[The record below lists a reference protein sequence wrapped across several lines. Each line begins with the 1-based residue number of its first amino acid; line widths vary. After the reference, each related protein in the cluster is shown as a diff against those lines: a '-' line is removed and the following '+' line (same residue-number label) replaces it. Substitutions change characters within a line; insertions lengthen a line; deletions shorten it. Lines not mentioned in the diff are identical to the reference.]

1 MSFWAQSKNLRTYSY
16 ICSEN
21 GAKILRLPSVAQ
33 DDTVISAILL
43 MKADNNNL
51 DLSKECDCMN
61 ILGSFFLLIVGVL
74 MLCFPDVVYSITE
87 SWKSNASSEP
97 SGLYKLHIRIGG
109 IACSLV
115 GIVGLIA
122 NFVL

>member
-1 MSFWAQSKNLRTYSY
+1 M
-16 ICSEN
+16 I
-21 GAKILRLPSVAQ
+21 
-33 DDTVISAILL
+33 
-43 MKADNNNL
+43 
-51 DLSKECDCMN
+51 
-61 ILGSFFLLIVGVL
+61 ILGSIFLLIVGVL

-87 SWKSNASSEP
+87 SWKSSSSSEP

-115 GIVGLIA
+115 GIAGLIA

>member
-1 MSFWAQSKNLRTYSY
+1 
-16 ICSEN
+16 
-21 GAKILRLPSVAQ
+21 
-33 DDTVISAILL
+33 
-43 MKADNNNL
+43 MKAEKYDRVNGKRNQKL
-51 DLSKECDCMN
+51 IKEGVCMI
-61 ILGSFFLLIVGVL
+61 ILGSIFLLIIGVL

-109 IACSLV
+109 IACSVV
-115 GIVGLIA
+115 GIAGLIT